1 MVVKMLLHFL
11 IIVIIVFLSIS
22 CCPKFCQDAAMVKE
36 KVMPR
41 RDSPAWPWSRSH
53 SSLPTAE
60 SRALLKTASTASWCS
75 RCNLASPQKYLDTET
90 VAHGSGIN
98 INTNKTKK
106 KYVNIYKKP
115 QLSRTQIWVYLK
127 IRNPKM
133 FMRCLDHLHL
143 KKNIKHHSFLGIC
156 GSSLTISIRGL
167 PRLKCISFILG
178 PKSFL
183 LCNAARNHL
192 PRVNLA
198 SCNQR
203 NCRQNFSGIN

>member
-1 MVVKMLLHFL
+1 
-11 IIVIIVFLSIS
+11 
-22 CCPKFCQDAAMVKE
+22 MVKE

-90 VAHGSGIN
+90 LAHGSGIN

-133 FMRCLDHLHL
+133 FMRCLLYNLQL
-143 KKNIKHHSFLGIC
+143 KKKHHNFLGIC
-156 GSSLTISIRGL
+156 GSSFTISVRSL
-167 PRLKCISFILG
+167 PLLKCISFILG

-192 PRVNLA
+192 EPSVNLA

-203 NCRQNFSGIN
+203 NWRQNWGIHLGS